1 MKREEVIIL
10 FKISFTLAV
19 IQTIIQL
26 LIVR

>member
-1 MKREEVIIL
+1 MKREEIIIV
-10 FKISFTLAV
+10 FKISFTLSV